1 MEPAQAMQGVTT
13 SEEPP
18 PRPSRRVRFSLPDG
32 SVVCPR
38 RAELASS
45 DTSILATGGD
55 TTQKHSAPE
64 DSSEPASPKRCRGD
78 SPPKHGK
85 DFYQSHS
92 AVLLGTSRTAEDAWF
107 PEDELHLSRLC
118 IDASAE
124 NAEVSHADDE
134 SGHVPP

>member
-55 TTQKHSAPE
+55 TTQKHYAPE

-78 SPPKHGK
+78 SPPKHCKG
-85 DFYQSHS
+85 FHQSHS
-92 AVLLGTSRTAEDAWF
+92 AVLLGTSGTAEDAWF

-124 NAEVSHADDE
+124 NAEASHAGSE
-134 SGHVPP
+134 PGHVPP